1 MNVSET
7 AALLAAQDHILILT
21 HKRPDGDTIGC
32 AAGLCAALRALG
44 KTAWALPNS
53 DVSSL
58 FAPYLEPYLA
68 PAEVQPAFV
77 VTVDLAAR
85 SLFTQ
90 EGEAWLKRGIDL
102 AIDHHPSYEGF
113 GKESCVDP
121 GRAACGELI
130 YDIVREW
137 GPVTAEIALPLY
149 VAVSTDTGCFQ
160 YSNTTDRKSVV

>member
-68 PAEVQPAFV
+68 PCSPPLWSRWTWRPGA
-77 VTVDLAAR
+77 
-85 SLFTQ
+85 SLPR
-90 EGEAWLKRGIDL
+90 RGR
-102 AIDHHPSYEGF
+102 
-113 GKESCVDP
+113 P
-121 GRAACGELI
+121 G
-130 YDIVREW
+130 
-137 GPVTAEIALPLY
+137 
-149 VAVSTDTGCFQ
+149 
-160 YSNTTDRKSVV
+160 